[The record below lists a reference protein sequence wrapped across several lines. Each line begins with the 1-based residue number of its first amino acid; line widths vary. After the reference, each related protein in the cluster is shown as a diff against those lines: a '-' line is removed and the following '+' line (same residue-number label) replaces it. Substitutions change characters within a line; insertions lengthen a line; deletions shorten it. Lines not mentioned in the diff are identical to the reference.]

1 MDKKLLFNDALSS
14 LIEFAA
20 ANANHVSTEDIHT
33 FFNDIIEDEKQ
44 YEFIYKYLQESKIK
58 IDGMDYIVSEEV
70 TINPK
75 EEETKE
81 LEAVKAAESKVVET
95 EAELAFIEMYK
106 KDLEAIDEISE
117 AELANLLDLLA
128 NGDLSVTNKI
138 VESQLSKVADIANE
152 FRGQGV
158 TYGDLIQ
165 EANIGLMIALSEFNG
180 SSDEF
185 AAYVDDAIRNTLNL
199 VINDQ
204 INEDRVGEHLANR
217 MNELDEISR
226 DLTELL
232 GRAPTFEELAKKMG
246 ITEDEVE
253 TIVKTSL
260 NVLNA
265 GDSQDAE
272 AINKASSEL
281 NATEANNSDLNEL
294 GLNDF
299 ESSILNNS
307 VANDFGTSSPLIN
320 NTDEEFVSSETDLG
334 DPLEWKINKK

>member
-70 TINPK
+70 TIDPK

-138 VESQLSKVADIANE
+138 VESQLSKVAGIANE

-185 AAYVDDAIRNTLNL
+185 AAYVDDAIRNTLTL

-260 NVLNA
+260 NVLND

-281 NATEANNSDLNEL
+281 NATEANNSDLN
-294 GLNDF
+294 D
-299 ESSILNNS
+299 
-307 VANDFGTSSPLIN
+307 VA
-320 NTDEEFVSSETDLG
+320 
-334 DPLEWKINKK
+334 

>member
-70 TINPK
+70 TIDPK

-281 NATEANNSDLNEL
+281 NATEANNSDLN
-294 GLNDF
+294 DF
-299 ESSILNNS
+299 VS
-307 VANDFGTSSPLIN
+307 NDFGTSSPLIN

>member
-81 LEAVKAAESKVVET
+81 LETVKAAESKVVET

-204 INEDRVGEHLANR
+204 INENRVGEHLANR

-281 NATEANNSDLNEL
+281 NEL

-307 VANDFGTSSPLIN
+307 VSNDFGTSSPLIN

>member
-70 TINPK
+70 TIDPK
-75 EEETKE
+75 EEESKE

-138 VESQLSKVADIANE
+138 VESQLSKVAGIANE

-232 GRAPTFEELAKKMG
+232 GRAPTFEE
-246 ITEDEVE
+246 
-253 TIVKTSL
+253 
-260 NVLNA
+260 
-265 GDSQDAE
+265 
-272 AINKASSEL
+272 
-281 NATEANNSDLNEL
+281 
-294 GLNDF
+294 
-299 ESSILNNS
+299 
-307 VANDFGTSSPLIN
+307 
-320 NTDEEFVSSETDLG
+320 
-334 DPLEWKINKK
+334 

>member
-1 MDKKLLFNDALSS
+1 MD
-14 LIEFAA
+14 
-20 ANANHVSTEDIHT
+20 
-33 FFNDIIEDEKQ
+33 
-44 YEFIYKYLQESKIK
+44 
-58 IDGMDYIVSEEV
+58 
-70 TINPK
+70 
-75 EEETKE
+75 
-81 LEAVKAAESKVVET
+81 
-95 EAELAFIEMYK
+95 
-106 KDLEAIDEISE
+106 
-117 AELANLLDLLA
+117 
-128 NGDLSVTNKI
+128 
-138 VESQLSKVADIANE
+138 
-152 FRGQGV
+152 
-158 TYGDLIQ
+158 
-165 EANIGLMIALSEFNG
+165 

-185 AAYVDDAIRNTLNL
+185 AVYVDDAIRNTLNL

-281 NATEANNSDLNEL
+281 NATEANNSDLN
-294 GLNDF
+294 DF

-307 VANDFGTSSPLIN
+307 VSNDFGTSSPLIN

>member
-33 FFNDIIEDEKQ
+33 FFNGIIEDEKQ

-70 TINPK
+70 TIDPK
-75 EEETKE
+75 EEEVRE
-81 LEAVKAAESKVVET
+81 LDAVKAAESKVVET

-106 KDLEAIDEISE
+106 NDLEAIGKISDD
-117 AELANLLDLLA
+117 ELASLLNLLA

-185 AAYVDDAIRNTLNL
+185 AGFVDDAIRNTLNL

-272 AINKASSEL
+272 AINKASEKL
-281 NATEANNSDLNEL
+281 NSNEDNNYD
-294 GLNDF
+294 LNDF
-299 ESSILNNS
+299 EASILNNS
-307 VANDFGTSSPLIN
+307 VSNDFGTSSPLIN
-320 NTDEEFVSSETDLG
+320 NTDEEFEVSETDLG

>member
-70 TINPK
+70 TIDPK

-138 VESQLSKVADIANE
+138 VESQLSKVA
-152 FRGQGV
+152 G
-158 TYGDLIQ
+158 
-165 EANIGLMIALSEFNG
+165 
-180 SSDEF
+180 
-185 AAYVDDAIRNTLNL
+185 
-199 VINDQ
+199 
-204 INEDRVGEHLANR
+204 
-217 MNELDEISR
+217 
-226 DLTELL
+226 
-232 GRAPTFEELAKKMG
+232 K
-246 ITEDEVE
+246 
-253 TIVKTSL
+253 
-260 NVLNA
+260 
-265 GDSQDAE
+265 
-272 AINKASSEL
+272 
-281 NATEANNSDLNEL
+281 
-294 GLNDF
+294 
-299 ESSILNNS
+299 
-307 VANDFGTSSPLIN
+307 
-320 NTDEEFVSSETDLG
+320 
-334 DPLEWKINKK
+334 

>member
-70 TINPK
+70 TIDPK

-281 NATEANNSDLNEL
+281 NATEANNSDLN
-294 GLNDF
+294 
-299 ESSILNNS
+299 
-307 VANDFGTSSPLIN
+307 DFGTSSPLIN

>member
-70 TINPK
+70 TIDPK

-138 VESQLSKVADIANE
+138 VESQLSKVAGIANE

-185 AAYVDDAIRNTLNL
+185 AVYVDDAIRNTLNL

-281 NATEANNSDLNEL
+281 NATEANNSDLN
-294 GLNDF
+294 DF

-307 VANDFGTSSPLIN
+307 VSNYFGTSSPLIN